1 MTSNQNVEDIDGDME
16 KFFKLF
22 VQETTNEESQ
32 KINKIYKLVNV
43 EIEYEKIKQAFMAE
57 KIAQGQL
64 NFKIDQEHDQKLRTI
79 ALKTFLKENDV
90 QIPKA

>member
-1 MTSNQNVEDIDGDME
+1 VEDIDGDME

-57 KIAQGQL
+57 KIA
-64 NFKIDQEHDQKLRTI
+64 
-79 ALKTFLKENDV
+79 
-90 QIPKA
+90 